1 MGIGSNFGGG
11 PVFLVRTHTDPDGAP
26 WAPLGAHEGPFPF
39 FPIFQVWALA
49 PFPGTFCGGPCE
61 QPGPLE
67 QNRHGYM
74 AMSLLVPSSRLCTP
88 CPPRKLLGWG
98 PAWSWSEGLTR
109 KNGKTG
115 KIEIG
120 LGGRFW
126 YPRLSVT
133 IQIGPYGPGDTPR
146 IKREFRGEFRKC
158 RISDGN

>member
-1 MGIGSNFGGG
+1 MNTLPTTETFGLGTCLELVGG
-11 PVFLVRTHTDPDGAP
+11 VDT
-26 WAPLGAHEGPFPF
+26 E
-39 FPIFQVWALA
+39 
-49 PFPGTFCGGPCE
+49 
-61 QPGPLE
+61 
-67 QNRHGYM
+67 
-74 AMSLLVPSSRLCTP
+74 
-88 CPPRKLLGWG
+88 
-98 PAWSWSEGLTR
+98 
-109 KNGKTG
+109 NGKTG